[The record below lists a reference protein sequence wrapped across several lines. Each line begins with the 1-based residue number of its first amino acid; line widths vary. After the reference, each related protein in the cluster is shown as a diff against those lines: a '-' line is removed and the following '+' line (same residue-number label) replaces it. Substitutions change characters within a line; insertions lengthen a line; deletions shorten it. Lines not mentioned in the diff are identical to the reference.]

1 MEELVLLI
9 PFIPILIAFSIG
21 FLDKKILMPKVSIF
35 FSSIVALLA
44 LYGTYHVMSTDEV
57 IYGFDGFLVFNELS
71 AILVP
76 YVAILGLVIRKYS
89 TKYMWDEP
97 GYKRFFILLNF
108 IFSAIYLLVMSN
120 NLIILTIA
128 WQLMSISLYL
138 LISFNVESTSAI
150 KNGGWTMLIHKA
162 ADLLFI
168 IAVVLTYKTF
178 GSFDLAE
185 LSQKWLEM
193 SEAGPVDDPMIYVIG
208 FLFLFAAMMKSA
220 IIPFHLWLPYTS
232 EAPTPVSALM
242 HAGVVNVGGIL
253 LNKMAFLLLLTPAVL
268 NVAFVMGLITAIFAS
283 LLMLAVSDIKRSLG
297 YSTVGQMGYMIME
310 VGLGAFSLAIYHLM
324 VHGIFK
330 ASLFLE
336 SGSLIKQARKDPNI
350 PKRLSHEVFWEE
362 KPQYNSI
369 NMFRM
374 IALFTV
380 LPVIIFIGL
389 KLILAEEFF
398 DFNAA
403 IVILAFAWL
412 TGTQLFLSFFEVNKV
427 NSPKVILALVSSFIL
442 VLFTYEFVGLS
453 LEHFL
458 YGEHA
463 LRFYEVAT
471 LNVTITMSL
480 VMLGI
485 IMIIGWMFT
494 YKQHYV
500 DIPIGE
506 HKPSKLKWRFY
517 KMLAKEGY
525 ISDMYVKYFKI
536 F

>member
-1 MEELVLLI
+1 MEKLI
-9 PFIPILIAFSIG
+9 LFIPVIPIAIALFLG
-21 FLDKKILMPKVSIF
+21 FVKDKAKMPKVSIML
-35 FSSIVALLA
+35 SSMIALLS
-44 LYGTYHVMSTDEV
+44 LVGTFYVIGTGRTIQGLGGLV
-57 IYGFDGFLVFNELS
+57 IYNELS

-76 YVAILGLVIRKYS
+76 YVAILGLVIRKYA

-108 IFSAIYLLVMSN
+108 IFSAIYMLVMSN
-120 NLIILTIA
+120 NLIVLALA

-138 LISFNVESTSAI
+138 LITFNVESRSAI
-150 KNGGWTMLIHKA
+150 KNGGWTMLVHKL

-168 IAVVLTYKTF
+168 IAVILTYKTF
-178 GSFDLAE
+178 GSFELVD
-185 LSQKWLEM
+185 LSQQWLEM
-193 SEAGPVDDPMIYVIG
+193 SQNGPIDNPVIYVIG

-268 NVAFVMGLITAIFAS
+268 NVAFVMGLITAIGAS
-283 LLMLAVSDIKRSLG
+283 LLMLAVSDIKRNLG

-336 SGSLIKQARKDPNI
+336 SGSLINWGRKDPNV
-350 PKRLSHEVFWEE
+350 PRRLTSELFWEE
-362 KPQYNSI
+362 KTQYNSI

-374 IALFTV
+374 IAIFTV
-380 LPVIIFIGL
+380 LPVVVFVGL
-389 KLILAEEFF
+389 KFILTDEFI
-398 DFNAA
+398 DFN
-403 IVILAFAWL
+403 ISIIILAFAWL
-412 TGTQLFLSFFEVNKV
+412 TGTQMFLSFFEVNKS
-427 NSPKVILALVSSFIL
+427 NTPKVIMTLVSSFIL
-442 VLFTYEFVGLS
+442 VLFTYEFVGLA

-458 YGEHA
+458 YGEYGQ
-463 LRFYEVAT
+463 LFYETAT
-471 LNVTITMSL
+471 LNVSMTMAL
-480 VMLGI
+480 LLLGI
-485 IMIIGWMFT
+485 IMVIGWLFT

-500 DIPIGE
+500 DIPIGK
-506 HKPSKLKWRFY
+506 HTPNKSKWRIY
-517 KMLAKEGY
+517 KLLAKEGY
-525 ISDMYVKYFKI
+525 ISDMYVKYFKV

>member
-1 MEELVLLI
+1 
-9 PFIPILIAFSIG
+9 
-21 FLDKKILMPKVSIF
+21 MPKVALF

-44 LYGTYHVMSTDEV
+44 LYGTYYVMSNDTV
-57 IYGFDGFLVFNELS
+57 IDGLGGYLIFNELS

-120 NLIILTIA
+120 NLIILTMA

-138 LISFNVESTSAI
+138 LISFNVESKSAI
-150 KNGGWTMLIHKA
+150 KNGGWTMLVHKL

-168 IAVVLTYKTF
+168 IAVILTYKTF
-178 GSFDLAE
+178 GSFELAE
-185 LSQKWLEM
+185 LSQKWLVM
-193 SEAGPVDDPMIYVIG
+193 SQSPIDDPLIYAIG

-253 LNKMAFLLLLTPAVL
+253 LNKLAFLLLLTPAVL
-268 NVAFVMGLITAIFAS
+268 NVAFVMGLITAIGAS
-283 LLMLAVSDIKRSLG
+283 ILMLAVSDIKRSLG

-336 SGSLIKQARKDPNI
+336 SGSLIHQARQEPNI
-350 PKRLSHEVFWEE
+350 PKRLSHEIFWDE

-380 LPVIIFIGL
+380 LPVIVFIGV
-389 KLILAEEFF
+389 KFILGENLFH
-398 DFNAA
+398 FNVS
-403 IVILAFAWL
+403 ILILAFAWL
-412 TGTQLFLSFFEVNKV
+412 TGTQLFLSFFEVSKA
-427 NSPKVILALVSSFIL
+427 NSPKVILALISSFIT

-458 YGEHA
+458 YGEYGV
-463 LRFYEVAT
+463 LFYDVAT
-471 LNVTITMSL
+471 LHVTGTMTL
-480 VMLGI
+480 LMLI
-485 IMIIGWMFT
+485 AIMIIGWYFT
-494 YKQHYV
+494 YQQHFV
-500 DIPIGE
+500 GIPLGK
-506 HKPSKLKWRFY
+506 HTPNRPKWRLY
-517 KMLAKEGY
+517 KLLAKEGY